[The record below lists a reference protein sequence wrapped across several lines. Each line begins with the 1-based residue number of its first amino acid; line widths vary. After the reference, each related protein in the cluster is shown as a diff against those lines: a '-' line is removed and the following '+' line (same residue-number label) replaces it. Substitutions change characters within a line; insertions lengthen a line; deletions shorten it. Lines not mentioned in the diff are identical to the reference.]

1 MRPLILTTLL
11 LAGTAHA
18 EDYIHAM
25 LPDDRERPAYVLGT
39 SHQYWPAGQINW
51 SYNPSGQPFLLT
63 TTAIVDVIKKAAARW
78 SGMCN
83 VTFNYLGTTTTAP
96 NLNGAASTVD
106 RTNVFGW
113 DYLYNDQAGYSA
125 LTKSWWS
132 GSALID
138 TDVVMNRS
146 QSWTLS
152 DVEGIMTHELGHVI
166 GVGHSN
172 VSASVMFANPYHD
185 VGYMGTLRGDDANAC
200 AELYGAASTAE
211 SNRAMNWAESVY
223 TRELNNGIV
232 SSGTYDGY
240 YYRYYLWTRN
250 YVGTRNGNAYYMGS
264 DGTIQ
269 DMGPLS
275 GFMSQV
281 RAAGY

>member
-1 MRPLILTTLL
+1 MRKSIF
-11 LAGTAHA
+11 LAFLFAGSAQA
-18 EDYIHAM
+18 QDFIQAQM
-25 LPDDRERPAYVLGT
+25 PSDRERPSYVLG
-39 SHQYWPAGQINW
+39 SSSQYWPAGQVNW
-51 SYNPSGQPFLLT
+51 YYNPAGQPSNLT
-63 TTAIVDVIKKAAARW
+63 TEAVVNAIKLAASRW

-83 VTFNYLGTTTTAP
+83 VFYNYRGLTTVLP
-96 NLNGAASTVD
+96 NLNGASSTVD
-106 RTNVFGW
+106 ETNVIGW
-113 DYLYNDQAGYSA
+113 DYLLNDQAQYAA
-125 LTKSWWS
+125 LTKTWWV
-132 GSALID
+132 GSQIID
-138 TDVVMNRS
+138 ADVVMSRS
-146 QSWTLS
+146 QSWTGS
-152 DVEGIMTHELGHVI
+152 DVEAIMTHELGHVLGI
-166 GVGHSN
+166 GHSD
-172 VSASVMFANPYHD
+172 VAASVMFANPYHTM
-185 VGYMGTLRGDDANAC
+185 GYMQVLRGDDANAC

-240 YYRYYLWTRN
+240 FYRYYLWTRN

-275 GFMSQV
+275 GFTSQV